1 MLKVLIVDDNNESRS
16 LLETFLNR
24 HDYQVF
30 SAVNGKLALDILEN
44 NSIDLI
50 ISDILMPEMDG
61 YMLCNTVKSDPRWK
75 DIPFIF
81 YSATFTSRQD
91 EIFALKLGAS
101 RFIRKPVESDLF
113 LDIIQE
119 VLQNRVEG
127 SLEIAQPRFQKED
140 DIFELYSERIIEKLE
155 KKVSELEESEEHYRS
170 IFENAAIGLYRSTPD
185 GRILMA
191 NPTLVKMLGF
201 DSFEELSKLNLEEEG
216 FDLKYTRSEFKKR
229 IEAEGKVQNLESVW
243 KRKDNSL
250 IHVRES
256 AIAVRDARGVTKYYE
271 GTVEDITLRKK
282 AEEELRESEKHYREL
297 IDGMIETV
305 WIIDFNGDLMDV
317 NRTATEV
324 LGYSKEEL
332 LKIGLFGIDSSL
344 KREDIKALARSMSKD
359 KIQIFETTHKTKEGK
374 SIPVEIYSSLID
386 YHGQP
391 AILSIARDITER
403 KRAEV
408 ALRESEERYRAVVEN
423 SQNAILIVGED
434 FKFNYVNDALCTLV
448 GSSRDEIIGHDFRE
462 FLDDE
467 SKALVGERYLKRQ
480 RGEEVPNR
488 YEFNVIRSN
497 GEIRRVEIS
506 STVVKDTQGNLLT
519 IAQLMDLTERKRA
532 EEDLTR
538 IMESAQAILWHSPVV
553 RREGTEPEF
562 LWKTHYFNLDAIKNI
577 IPLPDYPTHDIN
589 DRYYYSILEED
600 RRAMDQVSS
609 AALKSGADRYSQEFR
624 LRDANGV
631 IHWMYEDARI
641 KKIDESHFEVVGV
654 ITEVTE
660 RKKAET
666 ALKLSEE
673 RFKSLFEY
681 NSSAVIIYEAVDNGN
696 DFIIRDLNKAGE
708 KIDKIKRSEVVG
720 KSLLEVFPGVKD
732 FGLFEVL
739 QRVWR
744 TGEPEN
750 FPVTFYKDNRIS
762 GWRDNYVFKLPSGEV
777 VAVYDDLTKQKQAEE
792 ERRKSEE
799 NFRLVWENSVD
810 GMRLTDENGIVI
822 MVNKA
827 YCNLVGLPREKLEGQ
842 PFNLIYAKEI
852 QAKNIEHYFQRFHGK
867 TDRNYFEIEELLHN
881 GRKVWFSLSDSYFE
895 TGPEKHLLL
904 TIIRDIT
911 EQKMRQIEKEE
922 LQSQIV
928 QLQKMEAI
936 GNLAGGVAHDFNNLL
951 TIIQGYAQILM
962 AQKDKTEP
970 DYLGL
975 KHILDACNKAAN
987 LTRQLLLFSRKQPM
1001 EFKPVNINNTI
1012 TNLIK
1017 MIKGLI
1023 GENIKII
1030 TNLKEPIQ
1038 NIEADEGNIEQV
1050 IINLVVN
1057 ARDAMPNGGTLTIS
1071 TDNVS
1076 LSAKEC
1082 QAIKDSHPGRFVRVS
1097 VADTGQGI
1105 PSDIIEK
1112 IFEPFFTTKEA
1123 GKGTGLGLSVVYGII
1138 KKHNGWINVQSKV
1151 GGGTVFDI
1159 YLPATEI
1166 TLDDKAQ
1173 LSAET
1178 QMKHGN
1184 GEKVLIIEDSADV
1197 LKFLADTLHQNGYTP
1212 ITAANAAE
1220 AIEQFRLENG
1230 QIDLILADVVLP
1242 DKNGVT
1248 VSEEILTHKDGIP
1261 VILYSGYAEESIIQL
1276 IKKNP
1281 KFVFI
1286 QKPFKVKELLD
1297 LIYQKLH

>member
-16 LLETFLNR
+16 LLESFLNR

-61 YMLCNTVKSDPRWK
+61 YMLCNIVKSDPRWK
-75 DIPFIF
+75 DIPLIF

-113 LDIIQE
+113 LNIIQE
-119 VLQNRVEG
+119 VLQNRIEG
-127 SLEIAQPRFQKED
+127 SLEIAYPRFQDEKD
-140 DIFELYSERIIEKLE
+140 AFKLYSERIIKKLE
-155 KKVSELEESEEHYRS
+155 KNVSELEESEEHYRA
-170 IFENAAIGLYRSTPD
+170 IFENAAIGLYRTTPD

-201 DSFEELSKLNLEEEG
+201 DSFEELSKLNVEEEG
-216 FDLKYTRSEFKKR
+216 FVLKYPRSEFKKR
-229 IEAEGKVQNLESVW
+229 IETEGKVQGLESVW

-256 AIAVRDARGVTKYYE
+256 AIVVRDSRGVTKYYE
-271 GTVEDITLRKK
+271 GTVEDITARKKAEEDLIAERDKLKQVTDGLSAVEIGVDIVDKNYQILYQNQFLKERFGDFADQKCYKKYLNRNKPCPDCPMKKSISTKTIQKIELTASDGQTYEILSAPISDPDGTVNKAIEIVIDITYRKK

-305 WIIDFNGDLMDV
+305 WIIDFDGNLMDV

-344 KREDIKALARSMSKD
+344 KREDIKTLARSMPKD

-386 YHGQP
+386 YHGKP

-403 KRAEV
+403 K
-408 ALRESEERYRAVVEN
+408 
-423 SQNAILIVGED
+423 Q
-434 FKFNYVNDALCTLV
+434 
-448 GSSRDEIIGHDFRE
+448 
-462 FLDDE
+462 
-467 SKALVGERYLKRQ
+467 
-480 RGEEVPNR
+480 
-488 YEFNVIRSN
+488 
-497 GEIRRVEIS
+497 
-506 STVVKDTQGNLLT
+506 
-519 IAQLMDLTERKRA
+519 A
-532 EEDLTR
+532 EENLTR

-553 RREGTEPEF
+553 RQEGTEPEF
-562 LWKTHYFNLDAIKNI
+562 LWKTRYFNLDAIKNI

-600 RRAMDQVSS
+600 RQAMDQVSS

-681 NSSAVIIYEAVDNGN
+681 NSSAVIIYEVVDNGN
-696 DFIIRDLNKAGE
+696 DFIIRDINKAGE

-720 KSLLEVFPGVKD
+720 KSLLEVFSGVKD

-777 VAVYDDLTKQKQAEE
+777 VAVYNDLTKQKQDEE

-827 YCNLVGLPREKLEGQ
+827 YCNLVDLPREKLEGQ
-842 PFNLIYAKEI
+842 QFTLIYAKEM
-852 QAKNIEHYFQRFHGK
+852 QAKNMEHYLQRFHGK
-867 TDRNYFEIEELLHN
+867 TDRNYFEMEVLLHN

-895 TGPEKHLLL
+895 TAPGKRLLL

-928 QLQKMEAI
+928 QLQKMEAV

-951 TIIQGYAQILM
+951 TIIQGYTQMLM

-970 DYLGL
+970 DYQGL
-975 KHILDACNKAAN
+975 KHVLDACDKAAN

-1012 TNLIK
+1012 TNLLK
-1017 MIKGLI
+1017 MIKRLI

-1071 TDNVS
+1071 TDNVA

-1082 QAIKDSHPGRFVRVS
+1082 QTIKDSHPGRFVRVS

-1105 PSDIIEK
+1105 PSDLIEK

-1138 KKHNGWINVQSKV
+1138 KKHNGWINVQSEI

-1166 TLDDKAQ
+1166 TVDDKAH

-1178 QMKHGN
+1178 QMKHGS

-1197 LKFLADTLHQNGYTP
+1197 LKFLAETLHQNGYTP

-1220 AIEQFRLENG
+1220 AIEQFQNENG

-1248 VSEEILTHKDGIP
+1248 VSEEILAQKEDIP
-1261 VILYSGYAEESIIQL
+1261 VILYSGYAEESIMQL

-1286 QKPFKVKELLD
+1286 QKPFKMKELLD

>member
-1 MLKVLIVDDNNESRS
+1 
-16 LLETFLNR
+16 
-24 HDYQVF
+24 
-30 SAVNGKLALDILEN
+30 
-44 NSIDLI
+44 
-50 ISDILMPEMDG
+50 
-61 YMLCNTVKSDPRWK
+61 
-75 DIPFIF
+75 
-81 YSATFTSRQD
+81 
-91 EIFALKLGAS
+91 
-101 RFIRKPVESDLF
+101 
-113 LDIIQE
+113 
-119 VLQNRVEG
+119 
-127 SLEIAQPRFQKED
+127 
-140 DIFELYSERIIEKLE
+140 
-155 KKVSELEESEEHYRS
+155 
-170 IFENAAIGLYRSTPD
+170 
-185 GRILMA
+185 
-191 NPTLVKMLGF
+191 
-201 DSFEELSKLNLEEEG
+201 
-216 FDLKYTRSEFKKR
+216 
-229 IEAEGKVQNLESVW
+229 
-243 KRKDNSL
+243 
-250 IHVRES
+250 
-256 AIAVRDARGVTKYYE
+256 
-271 GTVEDITLRKK
+271 
-282 AEEELRESEKHYREL
+282 
-297 IDGMIETV
+297 MIETV
-305 WIIDFNGDLMDV
+305 WIIDFDGNLMDV

-344 KREDIKALARSMSKD
+344 KREDIKTLARSMPKD

-386 YHGQP
+386 YHGKP

-403 KRAEV
+403 K
-408 ALRESEERYRAVVEN
+408 
-423 SQNAILIVGED
+423 Q
-434 FKFNYVNDALCTLV
+434 
-448 GSSRDEIIGHDFRE
+448 
-462 FLDDE
+462 
-467 SKALVGERYLKRQ
+467 
-480 RGEEVPNR
+480 
-488 YEFNVIRSN
+488 
-497 GEIRRVEIS
+497 
-506 STVVKDTQGNLLT
+506 
-519 IAQLMDLTERKRA
+519 A
-532 EEDLTR
+532 EENLTR

-553 RREGTEPEF
+553 RQEGTEPEF
-562 LWKTHYFNLDAIKNI
+562 LWKTRYFNLDAIKNI

-600 RRAMDQVSS
+600 RQAMDQVSS

-681 NSSAVIIYEAVDNGN
+681 NSSAVIIYEVVDNGN
-696 DFIIRDLNKAGE
+696 DFIIRDLNKASE
-708 KIDKIKRSEVVG
+708 KIEKVKRSEVVG
-720 KSLLEVFPGVKD
+720 KNILEAFQGVKD

-792 ERRKSEE
+792 EIRKSEE

-810 GMRLTDENGIVI
+810 GMRLTDENGIVV

-827 YCNLVGLPREKLEGQ
+827 YCNLVDLPREKLEGQ
-842 PFNLIYAKEI
+842 QFTLIYAKEM
-852 QAKNIEHYFQRFHGK
+852 QAKNMEHYLQRFHGK
-867 TDRNYFEIEELLHN
+867 TDRNYFEMEVLLHN

-895 TGPEKHLLL
+895 TAPGKRLLL

-928 QLQKMEAI
+928 QLQKMEAV

-951 TIIQGYAQILM
+951 TIIQGYTQMLM

-970 DYLGL
+970 DYQGL
-975 KHILDACNKAAN
+975 KHVLDACDKAAN

-1012 TNLIK
+1012 TNLLK
-1017 MIKGLI
+1017 MIKRLI

-1071 TDNVS
+1071 TDNVA

-1082 QAIKDSHPGRFVRVS
+1082 QTIKDSHPGRFVRVS

-1105 PSDIIEK
+1105 PSDLIEK

-1138 KKHNGWINVQSKV
+1138 KKHNGWINVQSEI

-1166 TLDDKAQ
+1166 TVDDKAH

-1178 QMKHGN
+1178 QMKQGN
-1184 GEKVLIIEDSADV
+1184 GEKILTIEDSADV
-1197 LKFLADTLHQNGYTP
+1197 LKFLAETLHQNGYTP

-1220 AIEQFRLENG
+1220 AIEQFQNENG

-1248 VSEEILTHKDGIP
+1248 VSEEILAQKEDIP

-1286 QKPFKVKELLD
+1286 QKPFKMKELLD

>member
-16 LLETFLNR
+16 ILESFLNR
-24 HDYQVF
+24 HNYQAF
-30 SAVNGKLALDILEN
+30 SAANGRLALDILEKN
-44 NSIDLI
+44 AVDLI

-61 YMLCNTVKSDPRWK
+61 YMFCNIVKSDPRWK

-101 RFIRKPVESDLF
+101 RFIRKPIESDLF
-113 LDIIQE
+113 LNIIQE
-119 VLQNRVEG
+119 VLQNRSEG
-127 SLEIAQPRFQKED
+127 ILEVAQPKFKEEKD
-140 DIFELYSERIIEKLE
+140 MFKVYSERIIKKLE
-155 KKVSELEESEEHYRS
+155 NKVSELEESEEHYRS
-170 IFENAAIGLYRSTPD
+170 IFENSAIGLYRTTPD
-185 GRILMA
+185 GRIIMA

-216 FDLKYTRSEFKKR
+216 FDIKYTRSEFKKR
-229 IEAEGKVQNLESVW
+229 IETEGKVQGIESVW

-250 IHVRES
+250 IHVTES
-256 AIAVRDARGVTKYYE
+256 AIAVRDSRGVTKYYE
-271 GTVEDITLRKK
+271 GTVEDITARKK

-297 IDGMIETV
+297 IDGMNETV
-305 WIIDFNGDLMDV
+305 WIIDFNGNLMDV
-317 NRTATEV
+317 NRTASEV

-332 LKIGLFGIDSSL
+332 LKIGLFSIDSSL
-344 KREDIKALARSMSKD
+344 KREDIKALARLMPKD

-374 SIPVEIYSSLID
+374 PIPVEIYSSLID
-386 YHGQP
+386 YHGKS

-403 KRAEV
+403 KQAEA

-434 FKFNYVNDALCTLV
+434 FKFIYVNDAFCTLV
-448 GSSRDEIIGHDFRE
+448 GSPYDEIIGHDFRE

-467 SKALVGERYLKRQ
+467 SKALVGDRYQKRQ
-480 RGEEVPNR
+480 RGENVPSR

-506 STVVKDTQGNLLT
+506 STVVKDSQGKLLT

-532 EEDLTR
+532 EEDLIR

-553 RREGTEPEF
+553 RQEGKEPEF
-562 LWKTHYFNLDAIKNI
+562 LWKTRYFNLEAIKNT
-577 IPLPDYPTHDIN
+577 IPLPDYPTHNIN
-589 DRYYYSILEED
+589 DSYYFSILEED
-600 RRAMDQVSS
+600 RQAMDRVSS

-631 IHWMYEDARI
+631 IHWLYEDARI

-654 ITEVTE
+654 ITEITE

-666 ALKLSEE
+666 DLRLSEE
-673 RFKSLFEY
+673 KFKSLFEY
-681 NSSAVIIYEAVDNGN
+681 NSSGVAVYEAVDNGN

-708 KIDKIKRSEVVG
+708 KIDKVKRSDVIG
-720 KSLLEVFPGVKD
+720 KSILEVFPGVKD

-739 QRVWR
+739 QQVWR
-744 TGEPEN
+744 TGKSEN
-750 FPVTFYKDNRIS
+750 FPVKLYKDNRIS
-762 GWRDNYVFKLPSGEV
+762 GWRDNYVFKLPSGEI
-777 VAVYDDLTKQKQAEE
+777 VAVYNDLTKQKQDEE
-792 ERRKSEE
+792 EKRKSEE

-810 GMRLTDENGIVI
+810 GMRLTDENGTVV
-822 MVNKA
+822 MVNQS
-827 YCNLVGLPREKLEGQ
+827 YCKMVGLPRENLEGQ
-842 PFNLIYAKEI
+842 PFTLIYAPET
-852 QAKNIEHYFQRFHGK
+852 QAENMEHYLQRFSGK
-867 TDRNYFEIEELLHN
+867 INQSYFEREVLLHN

-895 TGPEKHLLL
+895 IAPGKRLLL

-911 EQKMRQIEKEE
+911 EEKMRQIEKEE
-922 LQSQIV
+922 LQNQIV
-928 QLQKMEAI
+928 QLQKMEAV

-951 TIIQGYAQILM
+951 TIIQGYTQMLM

-970 DYLGL
+970 DYQGL
-975 KHILDACNKAAN
+975 KHVLDACNKAAN

-1012 TNLIK
+1012 NNLLK
-1017 MIKGLI
+1017 MIKRLI
-1023 GENIKII
+1023 GENIKIV

-1038 NIEADEGNIEQV
+1038 NIEADESNIEQV

-1071 TDNVS
+1071 TENVS

-1082 QAIKDSHPGRFVRVS
+1082 QRIKDSHPGRFVRIS
-1097 VADTGQGI
+1097 VADTGDGI

-1138 KKHNGWINVQSKV
+1138 KKHNGWINVQSEV
-1151 GGGTVFDI
+1151 GQGAVFDI
-1159 YLPATEI
+1159 YLPVTEMTI
-1166 TLDDKAQ
+1166 EDKAH
-1173 LSAET
+1173 LSAES
-1178 QMKHGN
+1178 QMKRGN
-1184 GEKVLIIEDSADV
+1184 GEKILIIEDSSEV
-1197 LKFLADTLHQNGYTP
+1197 LKFIAEILRQNGYTP
-1212 ITAANAAE
+1212 IMADNAVE
-1220 AIEQFRLENG
+1220 AIEQFQNENE

-1242 DKNGVT
+1242 DRNGVS
-1248 VSEEILTHKDGIP
+1248 VSEEILTHKEGIP
-1261 VILYSGYAEESIIQL
+1261 VILYSGYAEESIMQL
-1276 IKKNP
+1276 IRRNP
-1281 KFVFI
+1281 KFIFI
-1286 QKPFKVKELLD
+1286 QKPFKIKELLD
-1297 LIYQKLH
+1297 LIYKKLH

>member
-1 MLKVLIVDDNNESRS
+1 
-16 LLETFLNR
+16 
-24 HDYQVF
+24 
-30 SAVNGKLALDILEN
+30 
-44 NSIDLI
+44 
-50 ISDILMPEMDG
+50 
-61 YMLCNTVKSDPRWK
+61 
-75 DIPFIF
+75 
-81 YSATFTSRQD
+81 
-91 EIFALKLGAS
+91 
-101 RFIRKPVESDLF
+101 
-113 LDIIQE
+113 
-119 VLQNRVEG
+119 
-127 SLEIAQPRFQKED
+127 
-140 DIFELYSERIIEKLE
+140 
-155 KKVSELEESEEHYRS
+155 
-170 IFENAAIGLYRSTPD
+170 
-185 GRILMA
+185 
-191 NPTLVKMLGF
+191 KMLGF
-201 DSFEELSKLNLEEEG
+201 DSFEELSKLNVEEGG
-216 FDLKYTRSEFKKR
+216 FDLKYPRSEFKKR

-243 KRKDNSL
+243 KRKDNSI

-256 AIAVRDARGVTKYYE
+256 AIAVRDASGVTKYYE
-271 GTVEDITLRKK
+271 GTVEDITARKK

-324 LGYSKEEL
+324 LGYTKEEL

-344 KREDIKALARSMSKD
+344 KREDIKTLARSMPKD

-403 KRAEV
+403 K
-408 ALRESEERYRAVVEN
+408 
-423 SQNAILIVGED
+423 Q
-434 FKFNYVNDALCTLV
+434 
-448 GSSRDEIIGHDFRE
+448 
-462 FLDDE
+462 
-467 SKALVGERYLKRQ
+467 
-480 RGEEVPNR
+480 
-488 YEFNVIRSN
+488 
-497 GEIRRVEIS
+497 
-506 STVVKDTQGNLLT
+506 
-519 IAQLMDLTERKRA
+519 A
-532 EEDLTR
+532 EEDLVR

-553 RREGTEPEF
+553 RQEGTEPEF
-562 LWKTHYFNLDAIKNI
+562 LWKTRYFNLDAIKNI

-600 RRAMDQVSS
+600 RQAMDQVSS
-609 AALKSGADRYSQEFR
+609 AALKSGVDHYSQEFR

-681 NSSAVIIYEAVDNGN
+681 NSSAVIIYEVVDNGN
-696 DFIIRDLNKAGE
+696 DFIIRDINKAGE

-720 KSLLEVFPGVKD
+720 KSLLEVFSGVKD

-777 VAVYDDLTKQKQAEE
+777 VAVYNDLTKQKQDEE

-827 YCNLVGLPREKLEGQ
+827 YCNLVDLPREKLEGQ
-842 PFNLIYAKEI
+842 PFTLIYAKEI
-852 QAKNIEHYFQRFHGK
+852 QAKNMEHYFQRFHGK
-867 TDRNYFEIEELLHN
+867 TDRNYFEMEELLHN
-881 GRKVWFSLSDSYFE
+881 GRKVWLSLSDSYFE
-895 TGPEKHLLL
+895 TAPGKRLLL

-928 QLQKMEAI
+928 QLQKMEAV

-951 TIIQGYAQILM
+951 TIIQGYTQMLM

-970 DYLGL
+970 DYQGL
-975 KHILDACNKAAN
+975 KHVLDACDKAAN

-1012 TNLIK
+1012 TNLLK
-1017 MIKGLI
+1017 MIKRLI

-1071 TDNVS
+1071 TDNVA

-1082 QAIKDSHPGRFVRVS
+1082 QTIKDSHPGRFVRVS

-1138 KKHNGWINVQSKV
+1138 KKHNGWINVQSEI

-1166 TLDDKAQ
+1166 TVDDKAH

-1178 QMKHGN
+1178 QMKHGS

-1197 LKFLADTLHQNGYTP
+1197 LKFLAETLHQNEYTP

-1220 AIEQFRLENG
+1220 AIEQFQNENG

-1248 VSEEILTHKDGIP
+1248 VSEEILAQKEDIP
-1261 VILYSGYAEESIIQL
+1261 VILYSGYAEESIMQL

-1286 QKPFKVKELLD
+1286 QKPFKMKELLD